1 MKKVLLIIMMIGLI
15 VNVGCS
21 KSSKN
26 EKEKK
31 EENNIIDIKGDDI
44 TNDKVIDGVRIK
56 NVSLVIRNDKTEYR
70 ATIENTVTTVKK
82 ISHIKVSFLDEMGS
96 VLKSI
101 NFYNFNNLR
110 KGETQDLPTTT
121 LDIDLSLIKKI
132 EYIIEE

>member
-26 EKEKK
+26 EKENK

>member
-26 EKEKK
+26 EKENK

-110 KGETQDLPTTT
+110 KGETHDLPTTT